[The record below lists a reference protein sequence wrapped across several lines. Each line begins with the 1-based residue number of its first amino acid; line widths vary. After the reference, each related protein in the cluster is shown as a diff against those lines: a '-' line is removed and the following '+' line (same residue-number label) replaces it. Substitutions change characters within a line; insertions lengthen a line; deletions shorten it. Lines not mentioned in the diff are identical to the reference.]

1 MEHLWASIDKRGKEG
16 MLKDFGFFLESKAG
30 YAIAEG
36 TAEQVFKYV
45 SMFKP
50 YWNCT
55 FHEVMPYE
63 KGKDI
68 LRGVMTSAIKCSE
81 AKKEL
86 AQTLNFSHSFFMRS
100 RFVWN

>member
-81 AKKEL
+81 AEKRDS
-86 AQTLNFSHSFFMRS
+86 ADTQFFASFLS
-100 RFVWN
+100 L